1 MATQKT
7 PTPPDVSRTDELLM
21 TISQLLSGDENVG
34 GSDASAASV
43 VLKLSEPRSL
53 FGYLY
58 DASGAPD
65 PIVLEESDLL
75 ELATELQAEM
85 KSVGEPWNAVMIQI
99 VGADVRF
106 TFDVDGDLWMLEG
119 DNSGAMVEA
128 LRPEPVKAAK
138 KPVAKKPVAK
148 KAVAKK
154 PVAKKAVAKKAVAKK
169 AVAKKAV
176 AKKTPAK
183 KAPAK
188 KSRR

>member
-1 MATQKT
+1 MATQKS

-34 GSDASAASV
+34 GSDASAASI

-75 ELATELQAEM
+75 DLATELQAEM
-85 KSVGEPWNAVMIQI
+85 KTVGEPWNAVMIQI

-128 LRPEPVKAAK
+128 LRPEVTKTAN
-138 KPVAKKPVAK
+138 
-148 KAVAKK
+148 
-154 PVAKKAVAKKAVAKK
+154 KAVAKKAPAKK
-169 AVAKKAV
+169 APAKKAP
-176 AKKTPAK
+176 AKKAPAKKAPVKKAPVK